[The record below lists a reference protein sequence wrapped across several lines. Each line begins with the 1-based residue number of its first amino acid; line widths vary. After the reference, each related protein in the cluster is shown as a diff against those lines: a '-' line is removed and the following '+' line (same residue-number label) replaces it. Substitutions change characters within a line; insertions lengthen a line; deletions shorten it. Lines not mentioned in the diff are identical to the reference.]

1 MNHDV
6 VTIILKYYK
15 IYLGNVFHFM
25 DKLLRLQTTL
35 FQRYLSNTEYISTQL
50 STILGYTGRFD
61 FPQQSGNSISF
72 AAANMQQ

>member
-1 MNHDV
+1 
-6 VTIILKYYK
+6 
-15 IYLGNVFHFM
+15 M